1 MSIAPHV
8 DRIELKA
15 IRAVGLIGVLPEEK
29 IRPQPFEIDLVIE
42 FDGRAAGASDDLNDT
57 IDYGVP
63 IATAVRIVERENH
76 QLLERVA
83 TRIAEDILSIDRVD
97 AVEVH
102 VRKLRPPVPYD
113 IASSAVRAYR
123 RKPDLLRFERPLT
136 TSYVALG
143 SNLGDRR
150 ATLRSAILSLPG
162 VRAVSGVY
170 ETDPVGGPGE
180 QGRYLNMV
188 AELETRLDP
197 YELLAVCRRT
207 ELAAGRER
215 LVRWGPRTLDVDV
228 LLYGD
233 VSIDS
238 EELTIPH
245 PRMWER
251 RFVLAPLADI
261 APNRVPT
268 DWDQRL
274 PAGGVQRVEDLEL

>member
-8 DRIELKA
+8 DRIELRA
-15 IRAVGLIGVLPEEK
+15 IRAVGMIGVLPEEK
-29 IRPQPFEIDLVIE
+29 LRPQPFEVDLVIE
-42 FDGRAAGASDDLNDT
+42 FDGRAAGASDDLADT

-63 IATAVRIVERENH
+63 TSIAVRIVEREHH

-83 TRIAEDILSIDRVD
+83 TRIAEEILAIDRVD

-113 IASSAVRAYR
+113 IASSAIRAYR
-123 RKPDLLRFERPLT
+123 RKPDLLRWERPLAT
-136 TSYVALG
+136 AYVALG

-150 ATLRSAILSLPG
+150 ATLRSAVLSLPG
-162 VRAVSGVY
+162 VRSISGVY

-180 QGRYLNMV
+180 QGQFLNMV
-188 AELETRLDP
+188 VELETRLDP
-197 YELLAVCRRT
+197 YQLLAACRRT

-215 LVRWGPRTLDVDV
+215 LVRWGPRTLDCDV

-261 APNRVPT
+261 APGRVPT

-274 PAGGVQRVEDLEL
+274 PSGGIQRVADLEI